1 MIVLPEH
8 KLVFL
13 HIHKNAGSS
22 VRSFL
27 KKLGEDVLSK
37 QWNDVPFRGHV
48 NYRDVVAAAPDLAEF
63 RFFAISRNPWGR
75 LVSAFEWWKSKP
87 DTRSGITQSRVGF
100 LNEFRDFVEH
110 LNETLELSRVKP
122 EIRTKLTEA
131 EAHSKVI
138 LRPGLV
144 YYASQASYLTDAQGK
159 IVVDYVPIED
169 LSVAL
174 PQYLTA
180 RFGREVSWRQV
191 DRNRNAKAD
200 WRGYYTDDTAE
211 TVARIFAADVELFK
225 YSFERAPA

>member
-27 KKLGEDVLSK
+27 KKMGEDVLSK
-37 QWNDVPFRGHV
+37 QWKEINFRGHV
-48 NYRDVVAAAPDLAEF
+48 NYRDVVAAAPELAEF
-63 RFFAISRNPWGR
+63 RFFAISRNPWSR

-87 DTRSGITQSRVGF
+87 DTRPGITQSRVDF
-100 LNEFRDFVEH
+100 LNEFDDFVEQLH
-110 LNETLELSRVKP
+110 ETLQLSDTNV
-122 EIRTKLTEA
+122 EIQKKIAVA
-131 EAHSKVI
+131 ETHSKVI
-138 LRPGLV
+138 LKPGLV
-144 YYASQASYLTDAQGK
+144 YYATQSSYLTNAQGE
-159 IVVDYVPIED
+159 IVVDHIPIED

-174 PQYLTA
+174 PQYLSA
-180 RFGREVSWRQV
+180 QFGRAVAWRQV

-200 WRGYYTDDTAE
+200 WRGYYSDETAE
-211 TVARIFAADVELFK
+211 KVAKIFAADVELFK